1 VKEADFR
8 FSLYR
13 TRENAEAIAFY
24 DSDAALEAATTMKL
38 FKDALSTQ
46 LGLLKGF

>member
-1 VKEADFR
+1 LVRLNYDKLVKEADFR

-24 DSDAALEAATTMKL
+24 DR
-38 FKDALSTQ
+38 
-46 LGLLKGF
+46 